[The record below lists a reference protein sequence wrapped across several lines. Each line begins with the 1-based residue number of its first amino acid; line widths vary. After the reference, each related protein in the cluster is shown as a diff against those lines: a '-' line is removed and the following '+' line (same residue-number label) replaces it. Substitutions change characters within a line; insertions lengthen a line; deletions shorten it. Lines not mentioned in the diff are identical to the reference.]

1 MNSSAFVYVTYIATT
16 PEQLWKALT
25 DETFTVKYWFGR
37 KVRSDWKEGS
47 PVEFVGDDGIA
58 SAYGVVLECQ
68 PYRRLSY
75 TFQWADDQTARERP
89 TKVTFELQ
97 PADMAVKLSLRHEQL
112 LPEDW
117 REDDGGGFASIA
129 KDGVNN
135 GWPFILS
142 NLKSLLETG
151 APLKSIK
158 A

>member
-1 MNSSAFVYVTYIATT
+1 MAGGVLIRSNEAFT
-16 PEQLWKALT
+16 E
-25 DETFTVKYWFGR
+25 KYWFGR

-47 PVEFVGDDGIA
+47 PVEFVGDDGVA
-58 SAYGVVLECQ
+58 GAYGVVLECE

-75 TFQWADDQTARERP
+75 TFQWADDQAVRERP

-97 PADMAVKLSLRHEQL
+97 AVDAAVKLSLKHEHL

-117 REDDGGGFASIA
+117 REDAGGGFASIGE
-129 KDGVNN
+129 DGVTN

-142 NLKSLLETG
+142 NLKSFLETG
-151 APLKSIK
+151 APMKPVK